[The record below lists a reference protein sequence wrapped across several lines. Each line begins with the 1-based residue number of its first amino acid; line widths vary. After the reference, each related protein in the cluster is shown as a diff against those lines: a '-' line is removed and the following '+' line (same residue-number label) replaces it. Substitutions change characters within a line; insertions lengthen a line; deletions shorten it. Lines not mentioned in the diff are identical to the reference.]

1 MVVDDLKVSDHV
13 AFASGAEADLRL
25 GFPSSLGV
33 DGEVSGFVDLDTCSN
48 TRFCPIETKDR
59 KTGFVLNQRASFWI
73 CAAANPK
80 NCCRLL
86 SCFTSRPLEH
96 IS

>member
-33 DGEVSGFVDLDTCSN
+33 NSEVSGFVDLDTWSD
-48 TRFCPIETKDR
+48 TRFCLI
-59 KTGFVLNQRASFWI
+59 
-73 CAAANPK
+73 
-80 NCCRLL
+80 
-86 SCFTSRPLEH
+86 
-96 IS
+96 